1 MKTLFN
7 YICSIKICFYS
18 HVSMRNGEE
27 KKKKQEKKMSEL
39 SRNQRNSKTKTEWQT
54 YQDCDYV

>member
-1 MKTLFN
+1 
-7 YICSIKICFYS
+7 
-18 HVSMRNGEE
+18 MRNGEE

-54 YQDCDYV
+54 YQDCDYVW